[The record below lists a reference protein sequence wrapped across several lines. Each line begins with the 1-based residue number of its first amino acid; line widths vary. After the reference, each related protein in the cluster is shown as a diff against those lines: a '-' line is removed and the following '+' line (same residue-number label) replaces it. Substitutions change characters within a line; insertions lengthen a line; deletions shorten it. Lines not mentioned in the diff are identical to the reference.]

1 MPHNHSDV
9 TVQMLIDTM
18 IWRFFLLFFLAS
30 GIQPVMVSL
39 RRSHTNVSDFTH
51 GGRGVKGGG
60 YCRPRVEPRYW
71 NEGCELQTTGMTYAL
86 ARSRSNIAALGLNPE
101 AVYHR
106 NPHQINQIP
115 GKEFGTYNLFF
126 DLGSCSLVSVS
137 VRIIQP
143 CIYTGLENQRK
154 SA

>member
-1 MPHNHSDV
+1 MPGHFRQNRPNFEYIPN
-9 TVQMLIDTM
+9 IDTLQPKSCYCANVDWHNDLK
-18 IWRFFLLFFLAS
+18 IFFAFFLAS

-115 GKEFGTYNLFF
+115 GKEFCTTFCF
-126 DLGSCSLVSVS
+126 AFTLGLLALSLW
-137 VRIIQP
+137 
-143 CIYTGLENQRK
+143 L
-154 SA
+154 

>member
-1 MPHNHSDV
+1 MPGHCSTIDKTIDV
-9 TVQMLIDTM
+9 NLCKKIAQTISKRITCIPNIDTPQPKSRYSANVDWHNDLK
-18 IWRFFLLFFLAS
+18 IFLLFFLAS

-115 GKEFGTYNLFF
+115 GK
-126 DLGSCSLVSVS
+126 
-137 VRIIQP
+137 
-143 CIYTGLENQRK
+143 
-154 SA
+154 

>member
-1 MPHNHSDV
+1 
-9 TVQMLIDTM
+9 
-18 IWRFFLLFFLAS
+18 
-30 GIQPVMVSL
+30 MVSL

-115 GKEFGTYNLFF
+115 GKEFCTTFCFALT
-126 DLGSCSLVSVS
+126 LELLALSL
-137 VRIIQP
+137 
-143 CIYTGLENQRK
+143 YL
-154 SA
+154 